1 MKTFREYLEGRE
13 VNENFLRSVGRN
25 AALGLGAAGAAMGFG
40 GGEAQAQSTQSS
52 QPRLTASEK
61 GSLKNYS
68 RSDLQQKMAEAG
80 KFNKDA
86 YKVGVRASHVS
97 SQIMNTLISRNALSI
112 GSDEVKQE
120 HGTTGLFLSQTM
132 KILDAMHK
140 DTSGESHDELLKKL
154 LKAYKIDENSD
165 AFFRDG
171 SINYK
176 EALRMI
182 SNTATSLA
190 AKLATTKNESFT
202 RNLGRNL
209 ALGLGAAGAAMGF
222 GGREANAQSK
232 ESPAIS
238 STAKPQPRL
247 TPEEKAEL
255 KHFHSQWRAE
265 KLGLPK
271 DASLKDILKAQLK
284 QDSAALSY
292 DEPIMKQHE
301 WIKIKAKAEVVHS
314 NLKAIIYRIP
324 GVEFTQNEKYTS
336 ISGLGEYIYGG
347 ENDKLVL
354 LEHTMTTL
362 RKIAASK
369 SNKEQEAMINE
380 LSKKLNVEESNHEE
394 MLSYLFEKPQLAL
407 EKIKKAAFVLI
418 DELQK
423 QNKNKKR

>member
-13 VNENFLRSVGRN
+13 VNESFLRN

-222 GGREANAQSK
+222 GGGEAQAQSTQ
-232 ESPAIS
+232 S
-238 STAKPQPRL
+238 SQPRL
-247 TPEEKAEL
+247 TASEKAEL
-255 KHFHSQWRAE
+255 KS
-265 KLGLPK
+265 K
-271 DASLKDILKAQLK
+271 DTLQAQAK
-284 QDSAALSY
+284 GDSAALSNDGRY
-292 DEPIMKQHE
+292 AL
-301 WIKIKAKAEVVHS
+301 KIKVKAEIMHS
-314 NLKAIIYRIP
+314 SLKSFIFRIP
-324 GVEFTQNEKYTS
+324 AVEFSERENNTF
-336 ISGLGEYIYGG
+336 IVGLGDG

-369 SNKEQEAMINE
+369 SYKEQEAMISE
-380 LSKKLNVEESNHEE
+380 LSQKLNLAEADNEE
-394 MLSYLFEKPQLAL
+394 MLLNLISQPQLAL
-407 EKIKKAAFVLI
+407 EKIRKAALVLI
-418 DELQK
+418 GELQK